1 VKIRQL
7 IVGMT
12 FLAAGFGYGSTL
24 ARETG
29 IPKYVAAAVADSA
42 RPAADTERDANRKPA
57 ETLAFA
63 GVKPGDKVL
72 ELAPGRGYFTRML
85 SGVVGPDG
93 RVTIFTTATLPKP
106 DAPPPPILAVSADR
120 HYSNVN
126 VVFQR
131 LTEAKPSGVFDLV
144 WTTQNYHDFHNIPD
158 LDIATIN
165 RAVFEA
171 LKPGGTYFIAD
182 HVAEAG
188 SGIRDTNTLHRID
201 PEAVKQEL
209 KAAGFEFV
217 AESKLLRNASDAHS
231 GKVFEGA
238 VQGHTDQFI
247 LKFKK
252 PKKK

>member
-1 VKIRQL
+1 
-7 IVGMT
+7 MT
-12 FLAAGFGYGSTL
+12 LLTAGLGCSGAF

-42 RPAADTERDANRKPA
+42 RSAADTQRDANRKPA

-63 GVKPGDKVL
+63 GVKPGDKIL
-72 ELAPGRGYFTRML
+72 ELAPGKGYFTRML
-85 SGVVGPDG
+85 SDVVGPDG
-93 RVTIFTTATLPKP
+93 RVTIYLLGPLPKP
-106 DAPPPPILAVSADR
+106 DAPPPPILAVAADR

-126 VVFQR
+126 VVMQR

-144 WTTQNYHDFHNIPD
+144 WTTQNYHDFHNLKD

-165 RAVFEA
+165 RTLFEA
-171 LKPGGTYFIAD
+171 LKPGGTYFVVD

-188 SGIRDTNTLHRID
+188 SGTRDTDTLHRID

-209 KAAGFEFV
+209 KAAGFVFV
-217 AESKLLRNASDAHS
+217 AESKMLRNASDPHS

-238 VQGHTDQFI
+238 IQGNTDQFI
-247 LKFKK
+247 LKFRK
-252 PKKK
+252 PKK